1 MNIRTLQQLIV
12 SSKDRFLDRQY
23 QDREFS
29 FDFVKGK
36 ASVICGARRSGKTT
50 YIRKFIQKLVSDG
63 VNPEKICY
71 LHFFDDLFD
80 SDDVKVSQIADAYYS
95 LYPQYFNSEDVYF
108 IFDEVEM
115 LKSWGAGLSALIDEH
130 PAHVLVTGSSG
141 RMLSHDIGTEL
152 RGRDLQYM
160 FFPLS
165 LKEFMKFNGFELTL
179 NGPVLSKS
187 DDALLRKG
195 FSLFLERGSFPEV
208 AVIEDTELRN
218 KILSSYFDAM
228 YSRDII
234 ERYEVGKA
242 ASLRAFMRRMFR
254 TSGQPQMM
262 GRIEN
267 AMKSSGYPLS
277 RPTIAEYIAMMENA
291 SIISEVPMYAKEK
304 QINLFPKKYYA
315 VDHAFAAVFSQFSPL
330 TGVRIEHAVHA
341 KLLREEKR
349 IFYYRSKDD
358 YETDFL
364 LADDDMNPIAAYQV
378 TDDFEASRE
387 REIRGISACIEELG
401 LKEGFILASEGY
413 EDIKTGDAVIHVRPV
428 HEFLIDLL

>member
-12 SSKDRFLDRQY
+12 SSKDRFLERQY

-50 YIRKFIQKLVSDG
+50 YIRKFIQKLVADG

-71 LHFFDDLFD
+71 LQFFDDLFD

-130 PAHVLVTGSSG
+130 PAHVLITGSSG

-179 NGPVLSKS
+179 NGSVLSKS

-277 RPTIAEYIAMMENA
+277 RPTIAEMRKPPLRIKL
-291 SIISEVPMYAKEK
+291 SDFLWQRLPEK
-304 QINLFPKKYYA
+304 PVMCLWLINRRPGQGICLN
-315 VDHAFAAVFSQFSPL
+315 
-330 TGVRIEHAVHA
+330 
-341 KLLREEKR
+341 KLLTMPSNSFHPRWP
-349 IFYYRSKDD
+349 
-358 YETDFL
+358 L
-364 LADDDMNPIAAYQV
+364 
-378 TDDFEASRE
+378 
-387 REIRGISACIEELG
+387 
-401 LKEGFILASEGY
+401 
-413 EDIKTGDAVIHVRPV
+413 DI
-428 HEFLIDLL
+428 

>member
-12 SSKDRFLDRQY
+12 SSKDRFLERQY

-50 YIRKFIQKLVSDG
+50 YIRKFIQKLVADG

-71 LHFFDDLFD
+71 LQFFDDLFD

-130 PAHVLVTGSSG
+130 PAHVLITGSSG

-179 NGPVLSKS
+179 NGSVLSKS

-291 SIISEVPMYAKEK
+291 SIISEVPIYANEK
-304 QINLFPKKYYA
+304 QINL
-315 VDHAFAAVFSQFSPL
+315 FAAVFSQFSPL

-349 IFYYRSKDD
+349 IFYYRSNDD

-428 HEFLIDLL
+428 HEFLVGLL